1 MVFSQD
7 QSAVGWRVFDIQETL
22 IAAILS
28 VVSSVSFV
36 SL

>member
-1 MVFSQD
+1 MVCSQD

-22 IAAILS
+22 IAPVLS
-28 VVSSVSFV
+28 VVPFVSFV